1 MDDIFRA
8 KRVVVTPEAVEAIQK
23 EVTELDADL
32 AAATGTELTRNL
44 DYDKHAKDVQ
54 ALSDKLIDVFEAT
67 DYNTTVALDALEAI
81 LRGGVELSMGK
92 DAGRLLERH
101 LRRFHAEL
109 ATLQLISLISGT
121 MHGDGPK
128 KQSLEDLLNEMKG
141 ASESSD
147 EKKG

>member
-121 MHGDGPK
+121 MHGGGPK

>member
-1 MDDIFRA
+1 MDNIFRA
-8 KRVVVTPEAVEAIQK
+8 KRIEVTPEAVEAIQK

-32 AAATGTELTRNL
+32 AAATGTELTRDL
-44 DYDKHAKDVQ
+44 DYEKHAKDVQ

-81 LRGGVELSMGK
+81 LRGGVEISMGK

-109 ATLQLISLISGT
+109 ATLQLISLISGGMRGGGT
-121 MHGDGPK
+121 K
-128 KQSLEDLLNEMKG
+128 KQSLEDLLNDLRG
-141 ASESSD
+141 ASEKRNE
-147 EKKG
+147 EKS